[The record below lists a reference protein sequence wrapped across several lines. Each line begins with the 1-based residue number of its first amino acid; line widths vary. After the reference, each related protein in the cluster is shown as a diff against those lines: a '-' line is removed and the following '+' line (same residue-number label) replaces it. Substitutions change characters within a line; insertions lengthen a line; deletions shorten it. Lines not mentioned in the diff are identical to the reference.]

1 MKFYVDLNKVDD
13 IKFFV
18 KQAEKYKHDCDI
30 VVRNKDRV
38 FAVDG
43 TSIMGLFSL
52 NLSEPVEVEIN
63 NNEKAEAF
71 KQDIHRMIV

>member
-1 MKFYVDLNKVDD
+1 MKLYVDLNRVDD
-13 IKFFV
+13 IKNFV
-18 KQAEKYKHDCDI
+18 RKAEKYDCDI

-43 TSIMGLFSL
+43 TSLIGLFSL

-63 NNEKAEAF
+63 DDEAAELF
-71 KQDIHRMIV
+71 QNDIYAMLV

>member
-1 MKFYVDLNKVDD
+1 MKFYVDLNKIDD

-18 KQAEKYKHDCDI
+18 KHTEKYDCDI

>member
-13 IKFFV
+13 IKTFV
-18 KQAEKYKHDCDI
+18 KNAEKYDCDI

-38 FAVDG
+38 FQVDG
-43 TSIMGLFSL
+43 TSLIGLFSL

-63 NNEKAEAF
+63 DDEAAELF
-71 KQDIHRMIV
+71 QNDIYAMLV

>member
-13 IKFFV
+13 IKAFV
-18 KQAEKYKHDCDI
+18 KNAEKYDCDI

-38 FAVDG
+38 FQIDG
-43 TSIMGLFSL
+43 TSLIGLFSL

-63 NNEKAEAF
+63 DNEAAELF
-71 KQDIHRMIV
+71 KNDIYAMLV